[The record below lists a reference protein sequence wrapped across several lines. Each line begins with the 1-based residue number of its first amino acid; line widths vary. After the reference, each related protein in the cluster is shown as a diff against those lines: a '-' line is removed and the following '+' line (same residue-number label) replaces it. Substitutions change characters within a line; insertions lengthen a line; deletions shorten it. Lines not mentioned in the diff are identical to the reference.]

1 MTQKLKRKFKKPV
14 NPPIKAVMG
23 SGNPDHYDKEG
34 LYKSIEKE
42 AERQAKANKK
52 PKK

>member
-1 MTQKLKRKFKKPV
+1 MTQKLKRKFKKQV
-14 NPPIKAVMG
+14 NPPVKTTMG

-34 LYKSIEKE
+34 LYKAIEKE
-42 AERQAKANKK
+42 AARQAKTK